1 METINDRLNQI
12 KNAYFDGNQRA
23 FAAHIGL
30 PPGSISNYLNKG
42 SKPGLDVLERIVNS
56 LDVDAM
62 WLLTGNG
69 EMKRNSIMDP
79 AMFNSELINLC
90 KALIS
95 NYQQR
100 DEVMSR
106 LISMVNQ
113 IK

>member
-1 METINDRLNQI
+1 METINERLNQI
-12 KNAYFDGNQRA
+12 KNAYFKGSQKA
-23 FAAHIGL
+23 FAEYIGL
-30 PPGSISNYLNKG
+30 PPGSISNYLNKD
-42 SKPGLDVLERIVNS
+42 SKPGYDVLERIVNS

-69 EMKRNSIMDP
+69 EMRRKTFVETTP
-79 AMFNSELINLC
+79 FNTELINIC
-90 KALIS
+90 KALIA

-113 IK
+113 IQ

>member
-12 KNAYFDGNQRA
+12 KIAYFGGNQRA

-30 PPGSISNYLNKG
+30 PPGSISNYLNKD
-42 SKPGLDVLERIVNS
+42 SKPGSDVLERIVNS

-62 WLLTGNG
+62 WLLTGKG
-69 EMKRNSIMDP
+69 EMKRNSFADP
-79 AMFNSELINLC
+79 TIFNTELIDLC

-100 DEVMSR
+100 DEVMAR
-106 LISMVNQ
+106 LVSMVNQ

>member
-1 METINDRLNQI
+1 M
-12 KNAYFDGNQRA
+12 
-23 FAAHIGL
+23 
-30 PPGSISNYLNKG
+30 YLK
-42 SKPGLDVLERIVNS
+42 KIVNS

-69 EMKRNSIMDP
+69 EMKRKTFVEP
-79 AMFNSELINLC
+79 TMFNTELINLC

>member
-12 KNAYFDGNQRA
+12 KNAYFDGIQSA

-30 PPGSISNYLNKG
+30 PAGSMSNYLNKD
-42 SKPGLDVLERIVNS
+42 SKPGCDVLEKIVNS

-69 EMKRNSIMDP
+69 EMKRKTFVEP
-79 AMFNSELINLC
+79 TMFNTDLINLC
-90 KALIS
+90 KALIA

-113 IK
+113 IQ

>member
-30 PPGSISNYLNKG
+30 PAGSMSNYLNKD
-42 SKPGLDVLERIVNS
+42 SKPGCDVLEKIVNS

-69 EMKRNSIMDP
+69 EMKRKTFVEP
-79 AMFNSELINLC
+79 TMFNTELINLC